1 MKKQLGISL
10 AAGLMLLGIAA
21 PAFAAT
27 ISHSMDIGSSNADVT
42 TLQTTL
48 ATDSSLYPE
57 GLVTGYFGSLTSA
70 AVKRFQAKYGV
81 VSSGSP
87 STTGYGRV
95 GPATIA
101 MFNQVYGNGTTGG
114 SDVSAPIISNYGIA
128 VTTGGANALWSTN
141 EPATGIVFYSTSPLV
156 LASESMGARQSPT
169 ITGTNVMTANTTLN
183 TTNSV
188 SLNGLS
194 ASTTYYYT
202 IESID
207 AAGNI
212 QLTWPSTFK
221 TN

>member
-10 AAGLMLLGIAA
+10 VTGLALLAVA
-21 PAFAAT
+21 SPALAAT
-27 ISHSMDIGSSNADVT
+27 ITRSMDIGSQNADVT

-48 ATDSSLYPE
+48 AADPSLYPE

-70 AVKRFQAKYGV
+70 AVQRFQAKYGV

-87 STTGYGRV
+87 ATTGYGRV
-95 GPATIA
+95 GPMTIA
-101 MFNQVYGNGTTGG
+101 KFNEVYGNGAGG
-114 SDVSAPIISNYGIA
+114 ADVSAPIISNYGIA
-128 VTTGGANALWSTN
+128 VTNSGANALWSTN
-141 EPATGIVFYSTSPLV
+141 EPATGIVFYSSSPLV
-156 LASESMGARQSPT
+156 LASESAAARQAPT

-188 SLNGLS
+188 TLNGLS
-194 ASTTYYYT
+194 ANTTYYYT